1 MLVIID
7 NIKFF
12 IQRTATDFNKK
23 PIIFLHGFTGSS
35 LDWNFLINKLPN
47 KFEPITIDLLGH
59 GQTSSAKDLTKYS
72 FHSQV
77 NLLNKIIEKLNI
89 IEPILVG
96 YSMGGRLAL
105 SYLVQYPN
113 SVQSVILESTS
124 FGLHTVN
131 EIKERIKS
139 DQILA
144 NKIISSTIEEFVN
157 YWMNIT
163 LFNSQ
168 KKLSNKLLEE
178 QRLNKI
184 RMNNVMGLTNSLLG
198 FGTGKMNNY
207 FAQAEKIK
215 TNILLITGS
224 LDRKFTKIAKKANK
238 LLLSSEHIIV
248 NNAGHNVHLEKPEEF
263 LKFLNSFLLK
273 NTKH

>member
-1 MLVIID
+1 MLIKIE
-7 NIKFF
+7 NIQFF
-12 IQRTATDFNKK
+12 VNRPTEKTNKK

-47 KFEPITIDLLGH
+47 EFEPIIIDLLGH
-59 GQTSSAKDLTKYS
+59 GQTSSPRDLTKYS
-72 FHSQV
+72 FHSQIEF
-77 NLLNKIIEKLNI
+77 LNKIIEKLNLI
-89 IEPILVG
+89 KPILVG

-105 SYLVQYPN
+105 SYFTKYPN
-113 SVQSVILESTS
+113 SIEAMVLESTS
-124 FGLHTVN
+124 FGLKTEN
-131 EIKERIKS
+131 EKKERIES

-144 NKIISSTIEEFVN
+144 NKITSLTIKEFVD
-157 YWMNIT
+157 YWMTIP

-168 KKLSNKLLEE
+168 KKLSNKILQE

-184 RMNNVMGLTNSLLG
+184 STNNIMGLTNSLLG

-207 FAQAEKIK
+207 FNLAEK

-224 LDRKFTKIAKKANK
+224 LDAKFTKIAEEANK
-238 LLLSSEHIIV
+238 LLLSFEHIIV
-248 NNAGHNVHLEKPEEF
+248 KNAGHNVHLEKPEEF

-273 NTKH
+273 NTKY